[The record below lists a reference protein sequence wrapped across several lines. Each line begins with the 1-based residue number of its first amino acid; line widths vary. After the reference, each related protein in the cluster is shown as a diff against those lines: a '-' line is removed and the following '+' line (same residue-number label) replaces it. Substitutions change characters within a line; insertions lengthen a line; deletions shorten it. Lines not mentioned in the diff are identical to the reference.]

1 MCTVTLAPQ
10 GQNSFVLTSNRD
22 EAPGRE
28 NLAPTFYNE
37 DGVKLLYPKDSLAG
51 GTWIGVSEKQRLICL
66 LNGGF
71 NKHKRKEEYR
81 LSRGVVVKDLLT
93 CEDFKTEVASYDLNG
108 VEPFTIVCVEWIE
121 RLRFLELVWDGNK
134 KHVKD
139 LPLEPHIWSSST
151 LYTASM
157 KQERKLW
164 FETFKKETALN
175 TSTLLKFHKHAG
187 ENNDDF
193 GVIMDRGFVKT
204 TSITQV
210 EKCNHLVTMQYEDL
224 QTSTRTSVVFDF
236 NLIHE
241 K

>member
-10 GQNSFVLTSNRD
+10 GQNNFVLTSNRD
-22 EAPGRE
+22 EAPGRD
-28 NLAPTFYNE
+28 NLAPTFYKE

-51 GTWIGVSEKQRLICL
+51 GTWIGASEKQRLICL

-71 NKHKRKEEYR
+71 NKHKRKQTYG
-81 LSRGVVVKDLLT
+81 LSRGVVVKDLLI
-93 CEDFKTEVASYDLNG
+93 CKDFKTEVASYDLND

-121 RLRFLELVWDGNK
+121 TLRFFELVWDGNK

-164 FETFKKETALN
+164 FEMFKNDHVLN
-175 TSTLLKFHKHAG
+175 KFTLLKFHKHAG
-187 ENNDDF
+187 DNNNDF

-210 EKCNHLVTMQYEDL
+210 EKSNHLVTMQYEDL
-224 QTSTRTSVVFDF
+224 QKNTSALIDFDC